1 MTIISNTHS
10 DDLINLDK
18 NVSVANLIENLV
30 FFEKRVSESFVPK
43 HMVIQIYLLEYSM
56 QGFTSFLLQL
66 LQGCSC

>member
-56 QGFTSFLLQL
+56 QGFTSFLL
-66 LQGCSC
+66 